1 MAKRAPIAGVS
12 VIILRGAAALLCRRA
27 APPLHREWTPPGGAM
42 RWRETTTQAAL
53 RLVGEQT
60 GIACELDGA
69 FDALDWIVKG
79 PLETQFVF
87 TCIAARWI
95 AREPAPGA
103 GILEARF
110 APPDDWPDAVRPQVL
125 DLLRAAATRASTRAP
140 TDPIRPDLPRSA
152 VASSET
158 AVTAAAR
165 PLPD

>member
-1 MAKRAPIAGVS
+1 MQFMAKRAPIAGVS

-42 RWRETTTQAAL
+42 RWRETTAQAAQ
-53 RLVGEQT
+53 RIVTEQT

-87 TCIAARWI
+87 TCIAARWT

-110 APPDDWPDAVRPQVL
+110 APPGDWPGAVRPQVL
-125 DLLRAAATRASTRAP
+125 DLLRAAAARATTRAP
-140 TDPIRPDLPRSA
+140 NDPVLRDLPPGSA
-152 VASSET
+152 VA
-158 AVTAAAR
+158 AAAR
-165 PLPD
+165 APPG